1 MAANGRG
8 VRISS
13 VVLAA
18 GSARRFGGDKLKADL
33 DGKLVFQHVLDALSG
48 FDFHEILAIV
58 RPHYHLDAPG
68 VRVVENPQAEIGMG
82 RSLALGIAKL
92 APTDAAF
99 VVLADMPFLPEGIF
113 QKVAQALPGHDI
125 AAPRHNGQTGHPV
138 LFSSA
143 CFADLKALD
152 GDRGG
157 RALIESG
164 RYRVG
169 LVDCDSNGVLRD
181 IDRPDDLRS

>member
-1 MAANGRG
+1 VAADGGG
-8 VRISS
+8 VRISA

-18 GSARRFGGDKLKADL
+18 GSARRFGGDKLKADV
-33 DGKLVFQHVLDALSG
+33 DGKPVFQHVFNALSG
-48 FDFHEILAIV
+48 FDFHEILAVV
-58 RPHYHLDAPG
+58 RPDYHLDAPG
-68 VRVVENPQAEIGMG
+68 VRILENPQAEAGMG

-99 VVLADMPFLPEGIF
+99 VVLADMPFLPDGIF
-113 QKVAQALPGHDI
+113 HQVTLALPGYDI
-125 AAPRHNGQTGHPV
+125 VAPRHNGQIGHPV

-181 IDRPDDLRS
+181 VDRPDDLRP